1 MWIDPRRLRKP
12 KTTPHADF
20 WHVLR
25 IGAAIGLV
33 LLAVLPRLMG

>member
-1 MWIDPRRLRKP
+1 MRIDPRRLRRP

-25 IGAAIGLV
+25 IGTAIGLI
-33 LLAVLPRLMG
+33 LFAVLPRLIG